1 MIKNFLRLFFL
12 FFIVSIQPIN
22 AQDSLLTV
30 LTKKEIPSGEKQ
42 LVAFNSPRII
52 NAQTTETLR
61 KRNFDFRIAHRF
73 GNFLSSEN
81 NTRGG
86 FHSFYGLDDPRF
98 DIRIAFEYG
107 VTDNFMVGF
116 SRSKHDENL
125 EALIKYCVLKQTADN
140 KIPVSIAIFG
150 SSAYTPKR
158 DPIGVFHTTSDR
170 FLHTLQI
177 IIGRKF
183 SSKLSFELIPSL
195 VHRNII
201 NPSPDDRNLFS
212 IGGGGGWKITKH
224 FTIIADYFYNF
235 RKTSLKDIYYNP
247 LSAGVEIVTGGHV
260 FSIMF
265 TNAQYII
272 EPGFIANTTDSWT
285 KNGWKLS
292 FNISRIFRF

>member
-1 MIKNFLRLFFL
+1 MIKSFLRLFSL
-12 FFIVSIQPIN
+12 FIIASIQYTK
-22 AQDSLLTV
+22 AQDSLLIV
-30 LTKKEIPSGEKQ
+30 LTKKETPSDEKQ
-42 LVAFNSPRII
+42 VVIFNSPRII

-86 FHSFYGLDDPRF
+86 FHSFYGLDDPNF

-107 VTDNFMVGF
+107 ITDHFMVGF

-125 EALIKYCVLKQTADN
+125 EALIKYAVLKQTANN
-140 KIPVSIAIFG
+140 KIPVSIAVFG

-158 DPIGVFHTTSDR
+158 DPVGIFQTAGDR
-170 FLHTLQI
+170 FSHTLQL

-183 SSKLSFELIPSL
+183 SSKFSFELIPSL
-195 VHRNII
+195 VHRNTI
-201 NPSPDDRNLFS
+201 NTSLDDVDLFS

-224 FTIIADYFYNF
+224 LSLIADYFYNF
-235 RKTSLKDIYYNP
+235 RKISLKDIYFNP
-247 LSAGVEIVTGGHV
+247 LSAGIEIVTGGHV